1 MSERREN
8 IEKTLKIGKHRRK
21 IPLWARIGVVAIV
34 GLLALWFFFLRGDQG
49 GGLSYQTEP
58 VRRGDLSVTVSATGT
73 VEPTNLVEIS
83 SELSGTLASV
93 EVDYNDTVEVGQVL
107 ARLDTTK
114 LEAQYA
120 VQEASL
126 VAAEARV
133 EQAQATLHE
142 TFDKYETAR
151 QLYERGVG
159 THQAFITARANQE
172 RAEAELQIAD
182 ADRAL
187 AFAQLDLYGADLQ
200 KAVIHAPIK
209 GVVLERNADAGQIV
223 ASSLSAPVL
232 FTIAE
237 DLASMELQVD
247 IDEADIG
254 RVAIGNSATFTV
266 DAYDDEIFPAE
277 ISQVRY
283 APEEIDGVVNYKAIL
298 VIDNSSLRLRPG
310 MTATADIVVA
320 ELSDVLM
327 VPNAALRF
335 APPRVA
341 ESGGGDSSGSGL
353 LGLIMPDRPGREA
366 GMGEAAQKTLWLLRA
381 GQAVEIPVTLGQSD
395 GRFTAVLDG
404 ALAEGD
410 LVITD
415 QTGAE

>member
-1 MSERREN
+1 MRPSD
-8 IEKTLKIGKHRRK
+8 
-21 IPLWARIGVVAIV
+21 P
-34 GLLALWFFFLRGDQG
+34 
-49 GGLSYQTEP
+49 
-58 VRRGDLSVTVSATGT
+58 VSAVARSVVIARTLFELFFAGGNIDT
-73 VEPTNLVEIS
+73 QVIAIILADDLHLVERDRD
-83 SELSGTLASV
+83 A
-93 EVDYNDTVEVGQVL
+93 VL
-107 ARLDTTK
+107 AH
-114 LEAQYA
+114 A
-120 VQEASL
+120 QEAP
-126 VAAEARV
+126 
-133 EQAQATLHE
+133 
-142 TFDKYETAR
+142 D
-151 QLYERGVG
+151 
-159 THQAFITARANQE
+159 IN
-172 RAEAELQIAD
+172 
-182 ADRAL
+182 DR
-187 AFAQLDLYGADLQ
+187 
-200 KAVIHAPIK
+200 
-209 GVVLERNADAGQIV
+209 
-223 ASSLSAPVL
+223 L
-232 FTIAE
+232 F
-237 DLASMELQVD
+237 DLAVVGD
-247 IDEADIG
+247 H
-254 RVAIGNSATFTV
+254 
-266 DAYDDEIFPAE
+266 YDDEIFPAE